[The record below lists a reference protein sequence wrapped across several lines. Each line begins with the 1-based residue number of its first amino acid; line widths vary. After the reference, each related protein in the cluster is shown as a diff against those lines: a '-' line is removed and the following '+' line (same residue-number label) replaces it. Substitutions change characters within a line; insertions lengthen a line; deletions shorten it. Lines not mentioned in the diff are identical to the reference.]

1 RISEVE
7 LHQYID
13 GLIDKHIIEADAK
26 KDIRMDEIMTFINS
40 ELYSIIAE
48 AEQVY
53 RELPFVVNQ
62 ALVDQLPQ
70 GDEDVS
76 IIQGMID

>member
-1 RISEVE
+1 MS
-7 LHQYID
+7 
-13 GLIDKHIIEADAK
+13 GL
-26 KDIRMDEIMTFINS
+26 
-40 ELYSIIAE
+40 YWIIAE

-70 GDEDVS
+70 ERRRLNYSRYD
-76 IIQGMID
+76 

>member
-1 RISEVE
+1 
-7 LHQYID
+7 
-13 GLIDKHIIEADAK
+13 
-26 KDIRMDEIMTFINS
+26 MDEIMTFINS
-40 ELYSIIAE
+40 ELYLIIAE

-70 GDEDVS
+70 GDRTSQLFKV
-76 IIQGMID
+76 

>member
-1 RISEVE
+1 
-7 LHQYID
+7 
-13 GLIDKHIIEADAK
+13 
-26 KDIRMDEIMTFINS
+26 MTFINS

-62 ALVDQLPQ
+62 ALVDQLPKETKTSQ
-70 GDEDVS
+70 LFKV
-76 IIQGMID
+76 

>member
-1 RISEVE
+1 
-7 LHQYID
+7 
-13 GLIDKHIIEADAK
+13 
-26 KDIRMDEIMTFINS
+26 MTFINS

-62 ALVDQLPQ
+62 ALVDHATRRRRRLNYSRY
-70 GDEDVS
+70 D
-76 IIQGMID
+76 

>member
-1 RISEVE
+1 
-7 LHQYID
+7 
-13 GLIDKHIIEADAK
+13 
-26 KDIRMDEIMTFINS
+26 MTFINS

-70 GDEDVS
+70 GRRRRLNYSRYD
-76 IIQGMID
+76 

>member
-1 RISEVE
+1 
-7 LHQYID
+7 
-13 GLIDKHIIEADAK
+13 
-26 KDIRMDEIMTFINS
+26 MTFINS

-62 ALVDQLPQ
+62 ALVDQLPTRRRRRLNYSRY
-70 GDEDVS
+70 D
-76 IIQGMID
+76 

>member
-1 RISEVE
+1 
-7 LHQYID
+7 
-13 GLIDKHIIEADAK
+13 
-26 KDIRMDEIMTFINS
+26 MTFINS

-62 ALVDQLPQ
+62 ALVDQLPRRRRRLNYSRY
-70 GDEDVS
+70 D
-76 IIQGMID
+76 